1 MEEVNYDG
9 LTPLQTAVRSH
20 NAVVQELG
28 RMAATP
34 QSPGEVELMQRR
46 KLLRQCV
53 NTLLLMGAS
62 CATKDHKSGRTSLH
76 MASQEA
82 NVELLRIFLDQPDS
96 LSIVNV
102 KAFSGNTALHFAS
115 SVHGRLTQV
124 DAVKLLMRRGADPS
138 SKNLENEQPAQ
149 LVAEG
154 PVGDQVRRILK
165 GKGYQARSAAQ

>member
-1 MEEVNYDG
+1 
-9 LTPLQTAVRSH
+9 
-20 NAVVQELG
+20 
-28 RMAATP
+28 
-34 QSPGEVELMQRR
+34 
-46 KLLRQCV
+46 
-53 NTLLLMGAS
+53 
-62 CATKDHKSGRTSLH
+62 

-154 PVGDQVRRILK
+154 PVGDQVNNAPK
-165 GKGYQARSAAQ
+165 